1 VSRGYKQSEGEEEE
15 EVACCDGSQ
24 EPASEPLV
32 RVFRKT
38 FQGFP
43 LGTLT
48 RSNKRKS
55 MGCGASAP
63 VSPET
68 KAIDQELKEAKKTM
82 AAELKLLLLG

>member
-1 VSRGYKQSEGEEEE
+1 
-15 EVACCDGSQ
+15 
-24 EPASEPLV
+24 
-32 RVFRKT
+32 
-38 FQGFP
+38 
-43 LGTLT
+43 
-48 RSNKRKS
+48 